1 MLQDVRF
8 GLRGLRLNPGFTAL
22 AALTLAVGLGAC
34 LASFSI
40 VNGILL
46 RPLPYPQPERVV
58 SIWEVGKEGTESP
71 VAFPNFEDWHSQAR
85 GFEAMAA
92 YAGGETPVLI
102 GREAV
107 RADAYVA
114 TEDFFRVLGVEPLIG
129 RGFRPA
135 DAHAASVAVVS
146 HGFWLNVLGAP
157 ADLSSQTITVDEDVC
172 ELVGVMPPDFAYPA
186 AADVWVANTVRR
198 QWGSRTAH
206 NVQVIGRLRPDVPF
220 AAAQEEMHV
229 IAARL
234 KATYPDNDAFS
245 ARLIDLRD
253 MLVTNTR
260 KPLYL
265 LMGAVLLIL
274 LTACAN
280 LASTLLARATRRQ
293 REMAIRA
300 SLGADRG
307 RLVRQLLAESLVLA
321 AIGGAGGLLVARL
334 LMPILVG
341 LAPTSLPRAGEIH
354 VDGLVTLVALGLSLV
369 TSVLVGLPP
378 ALHAS
383 RVDLGTALAD
393 TSRGAT
399 AQHSSRARATL
410 VAAEVAVA
418 FVLLVGAG
426 LLIKSFAAVLSQ
438 PLGFNPSNV
447 LTVNIALPGATYG
460 GAGRQPQVVAFHDRL
475 LEATRALR
483 GVETV
488 GLTTSLP
495 LARAPNG
502 KFAVADSTEPFG
514 DAIYRVVDADLFKT
528 LQIPLVAGRLF
539 DTTDRESDAVH
550 AAIVNKTLADRFWPG
565 QTPVGKRVRPLGM
578 DRYGPTWLTVV
589 GVVGDT
595 KAGSLTRQPYPEIFV
610 YYRQRP
616 QRVRYATLV
625 VRTAGEPGA
634 QAPAIR
640 ELVKM
645 LEPGVPPQ
653 FLTFDARIATMADV
667 ANRAFL
673 MRLLTAFGGLALLLT
688 AAGIYAVLAYAV
700 AQRTREIGIRLALGA
715 TRRAVIVLIFRHA
728 FASVAAG
735 AMVGLL
741 GASLLANTLRTVL
754 FDVGPA
760 DPLVLAGVCLLIAGT
775 TGLAG
780 YVPAWRATRVDPQVA
795 MRSE

>member
-34 LASFSI
+34 LAIFSI
-40 VNGILL
+40 VNGVLL
-46 RPLPYPQPERVV
+46 RPLPYPHPERVV

-92 YAGGETPVLI
+92 YAGGETPILI
-102 GREAV
+102 GRQAV

-114 TEDFFRVLGVEPLIG
+114 TEDFFRVLGVEPFIG
-129 RGFRPA
+129 RSFQPE
-135 DAHAASVAVVS
+135 DAHAAPVAVVS
-146 HGFWLNVLGAP
+146 HGFWLNALGAP
-157 ADLSSQTITVDEDVC
+157 ADLSGQTITVDEDVC

-186 AADVWVANTVRR
+186 AADIWVANTVRR

-206 NVQVIGRLRPDVPF
+206 NVRVIGRLRPDVPF

-234 KATYPDNDAFS
+234 KTTYPDNDAFS

-253 MLVTNTR
+253 TLVTDTR

-369 TSVLVGLPP
+369 TSVLVGLAP

-383 RVDLGTALAD
+383 RANLATALAD

-438 PLGFNPSNV
+438 PLGFNPSHV

-502 KFAVADSTEPFG
+502 KFAVAD
-514 DAIYRVVDADLFKT
+514 
-528 LQIPLVAGRLF
+528 
-539 DTTDRESDAVH
+539 
-550 AAIVNKTLADRFWPG
+550 
-565 QTPVGKRVRPLGM
+565 
-578 DRYGPTWLTVV
+578 RYGAIRRRDLSRRGRRPVQDAADSTRRRPTVRHDRQGERWRAR
-589 GVVGDT
+589 GNREQDSR
-595 KAGSLTRQPYPEIFV
+595 GSLLARSDPNRQARAAARHGQI
-610 YYRQRP
+610 RP
-616 QRVRYATLV
+616 DLAHRRRRRRRHQ
-625 VRTAGEPGA
+625 GGKPD
-634 QAPAIR
+634 APAVSGD
-640 ELVKM
+640 L
-645 LEPGVPPQ
+645 
-653 FLTFDARIATMADV
+653 
-667 ANRAFL
+667 
-673 MRLLTAFGGLALLLT
+673 RLLP
-688 AAGIYAVLAYAV
+688 AA
-700 AQRTREIGIRLALGA
+700 
-715 TRRAVIVLIFRHA
+715 
-728 FASVAAG
+728 SAAG
-735 AMVGLL
+735 ALRDPRRAHRRRARCA
-741 GASLLANTLRTVL
+741 GAGNPGAGEDAGARRAATVP
-754 FDVGPA
+754 DVRRAHRDDGRCRESRVPNAPA
-760 DPLVLAGVCLLIAGT
+760 DGV
-775 TGLAG
+775 
-780 YVPAWRATRVDPQVA
+780 R
-795 MRSE
+795 